1 MHIADLVTDTNNGVI
16 CDISMDIV
24 FVCQNCSIQCPQE
37 NNRDLSIPKLKFRIF
52 CLFYSAVAG
61 WRVRKKEDLIVF

>member
-1 MHIADLVTDTNNGVI
+1 MHNADLVTDTNNGVI
-16 CDISMDIV
+16 CDIYMDIF

-61 WRVRKKEDLIVF
+61 WMVRKKEDLIVF

>member
-1 MHIADLVTDTNNGVI
+1 MHNADLVTDTNNGVI

-24 FVCQNCSIQCPQE
+24 FVCQGH
-37 NNRDLSIPKLKFRIF
+37 NRDLSIPKLKFRIF

-61 WRVRKKEDLIVF
+61 WMVRKKEDLIVF

>member
-1 MHIADLVTDTNNGVI
+1 MHNADLVTDTNNGVI

-37 NNRDLSIPKLKFRIF
+37 NNRDLSIPKLKFRFF

-61 WRVRKKEDLIVF
+61 WMVRTKEDLIVF